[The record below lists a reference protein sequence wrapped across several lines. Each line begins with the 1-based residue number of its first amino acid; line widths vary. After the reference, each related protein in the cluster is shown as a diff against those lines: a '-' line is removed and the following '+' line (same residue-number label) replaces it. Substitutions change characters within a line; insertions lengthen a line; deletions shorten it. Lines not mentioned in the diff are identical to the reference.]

1 MLNSNWPLL
10 EVDALS
16 VCFPVAGQLFGKKRQ
31 LHAVSDVSLQLRAGE
46 TLGLVGESGSGKS
59 TLEIGR
65 ASCRERVSSPV

>member
-46 TLGLVGESGSGKS
+46 TLGLVG
-59 TLEIGR
+59 R
-65 ASCRERVSSPV
+65 ANA